1 MPTSN
6 LSEGIDEMNKLEKWR
21 GYVPDDELA
30 NFAKGS
36 FANRLGIGERPAL
49 LNIDSTRMFVDPEF
63 PQCGAK
69 EMPELIAA
77 MVRITEVFRRLSLP
91 IYYSR
96 RDDRSHPTRRGMWN
110 LKLANADSFLYAED
124 PRADE
129 WPPEYAPRKE
139 DVIVYKNKPSAFF
152 GTNLASWLHYDQV
165 DTVVMV
171 GLSTSGCVRQAAV
184 DAFSHNFRVTVVEEA
199 CGDRSMTAHR
209 ANLFDID
216 MKFGDVE
223 KLDDV
228 ISELERRFKPA
239 KRMHAVP

>member
-1 MPTSN
+1 
-6 LSEGIDEMNKLEKWR
+6 MNKLDKWR

-30 NFAKGS
+30 NYAKGA

-63 PQCGAK
+63 PQCGGEALPD
-69 EMPELIAA
+69 MLAA
-77 MVRITEVFRRLSLP
+77 ISSITQTFRRLGLP

-110 LKLANADSFLYAED
+110 LKLGNADTHIYAED
-124 PRADE
+124 PRGDE

-152 GTNLASWLHYDQV
+152 GTNLEAWLRYDRV
-165 DTVVMV
+165 DTLIMI
-171 GLSTSGCVRQAAV
+171 GLSTSGCVRAAAV
-184 DAFSHNFRVTVVEEA
+184 DAFSHNFRVTVIEEA
-199 CGDRSMTAHR
+199 CGDRSYSAHR

-223 KLDDV
+223 SLADV
-228 ISELERRFKPA
+228 TAELNQRFGQA
-239 KRMHAVP
+239 A

>member
-1 MPTSN
+1 
-6 LSEGIDEMNKLEKWR
+6 MNKLEKWR
-21 GYVPDDELA
+21 GYVPDEELA
-30 NFAKGS
+30 NYAKGA

-63 PQCGAK
+63 PQCGAQA
-69 EMPELIAA
+69 MPELVAA
-77 MVRITEVFRRLSLP
+77 LVKITEVFRRLGLP

-110 LKLANADSFLYAED
+110 LKIANADSYIYAED

-152 GTNLASWLHYDQV
+152 GTNLESWLRYDRV

-199 CGDRSMTAHR
+199 CGDRSMSAHR

-223 KLDDV
+223 KLEDV
-228 ISELERRFKPA
+228 TAELERRFQPT
-239 KRMHAVP
+239 KRRVHAAP

>member
-1 MPTSN
+1 
-6 LSEGIDEMNKLEKWR
+6 
-21 GYVPDDELA
+21 
-30 NFAKGS
+30 
-36 FANRLGIGERPAL
+36 
-49 LNIDSTRMFVDPEF
+49 
-63 PQCGAK
+63 
-69 EMPELIAA
+69 
-77 MVRITEVFRRLSLP
+77 
-91 IYYSR
+91 
-96 RDDRSHPTRRGMWN
+96 MWN
-110 LKLANADSFLYAED
+110 LKLGNADSRLYAED

-129 WPPEYAPRKE
+129 WPLEYAPRKE

-152 GTNLASWLHYDQV
+152 GTNLASWLHYDRV

-228 ISELERRFKPA
+228 IAELKRRFKPA
-239 KRMHAVP
+239 AHRMRAVP

>member
-1 MPTSN
+1 
-6 LSEGIDEMNKLEKWR
+6 MNKLEKWR

-30 NFAKGS
+30 NYAKGA
-36 FANRLGIGERPAL
+36 FANRLGIGDRPAL
-49 LNIDSTRMFVDPEF
+49 LNIDTTRMFVDPEF
-63 PQCGAK
+63 PQCGA
-69 EMPELIAA
+69 EENPELIAA
-77 MVRITEVFRRLSLP
+77 LVRITEVFRSLGLP

-110 LKLANADSFLYAED
+110 RKLGNADSFLYAED

-129 WPPEYAPRKE
+129 WPTEYAPRKE

-171 GLSTSGCVRQAAV
+171 GVSTSGCVRGAAV

-199 CGDRSMTAHR
+199 CGDRSRSAHR

-228 ISELERRFKPA
+228 IAELERRFKPA
-239 KRMHAVP
+239 QRKMRAVP

>member
-1 MPTSN
+1 
-6 LSEGIDEMNKLEKWR
+6 MNKLEKWR
-21 GYVPDDELA
+21 GYVPDEELA
-30 NFAKGS
+30 NYAKGA

-63 PQCGAK
+63 PQCGAQA
-69 EMPELIAA
+69 MPELVAA
-77 MVRITEVFRRLSLP
+77 LVKITEVFRRLGLP

-110 LKLANADSFLYAED
+110 LKIANADSYIYAED

-152 GTNLASWLHYDQV
+152 GTNLESWLRYDRV

-199 CGDRSMTAHR
+199 CGDRSMSAHR

-223 KLDDV
+223 KLEDV
-228 ISELERRFKPA
+228 TAELERRFQPT
-239 KRMHAVP
+239 RRRVHAAP

>member
-1 MPTSN
+1 MTI
-6 LSEGIDEMNKLEKWR
+6 LNKLEKWR
-21 GYVPDDELA
+21 GYVPDDELE
-30 NFAKGS
+30 NYAKGD

-49 LNIDSTRMFVDPEF
+49 INIDSTRMFVDPEF

-69 EMPELIAA
+69 AMPELLAA
-77 MVRITEVFRRLSLP
+77 MVKITNVFRHLGLP
-91 IYYSR
+91 IYYTR

-110 LKLANADSFLYAED
+110 LKIAGADREIYAD

-139 DVIVYKNKPSAFF
+139 DVIVYKNKPSGFF
-152 GTNLASWLHYDQV
+152 GTNLEAWLRYDRV
-165 DTVVMV
+165 DTVILI
-171 GLSTSGCVRQAAV
+171 GLSTSGCVRAAAV

-223 KLDDV
+223 KIDDV
-228 ISELERRFKPA
+228 IAELEQRFGKTSKQRVRA
-239 KRMHAVP
+239 TVG

>member
-1 MPTSN
+1 
-6 LSEGIDEMNKLEKWR
+6 MNKLEKWR
-21 GYVPDDELA
+21 GFVPDDELA
-30 NFAKGS
+30 NFAKGA

-77 MVRITEVFRRLSLP
+77 MVRITEVFRRLGLP

-110 LKLANADSFLYAED
+110 LKLANADSHLYAED

-129 WPPEYAPRKE
+129 WPSEYAPRKE

-152 GTNLASWLHYDQV
+152 GTNLASWLHYDRI

-228 ISELERRFKPA
+228 VAELERGFGPA
-239 KRMHAVP
+239 KPKMRAVP